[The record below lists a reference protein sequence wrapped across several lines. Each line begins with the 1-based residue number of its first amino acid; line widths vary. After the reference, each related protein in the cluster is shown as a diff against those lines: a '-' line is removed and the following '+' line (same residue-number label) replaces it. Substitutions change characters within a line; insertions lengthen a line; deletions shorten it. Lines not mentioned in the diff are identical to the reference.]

1 MRRRPPRSTPTCTL
15 CPYTTLFRSNS
26 RESSPRVATERC
38 LVGSD
43 SRTPHALD
51 IVEGG
56 DKSDRFQN
64 WRRPGLELVRR
75 GSIFD
80 VIAAEGCDHLAAAE
94 HRWRSEEHT
103 SELQSLMR
111 ISYAVFCLQKK
122 TNDKP
127 HKNYSSNNTTQY
139 QNT

>member
-38 LVGSD
+38 LVGRD

-80 VIAAEGCDHLAAAE
+80 VIAAEGCDHLAAAA
-94 HRWRSEEHT
+94 HRWHAFEPAGLGIESPDNRRPIKLVHGADR
-103 SELQSLMR
+103 QSG
-111 ISYAVFCLQKK
+111 V
-122 TNDKP
+122 
-127 HKNYSSNNTTQY
+127 
-139 QNT
+139 